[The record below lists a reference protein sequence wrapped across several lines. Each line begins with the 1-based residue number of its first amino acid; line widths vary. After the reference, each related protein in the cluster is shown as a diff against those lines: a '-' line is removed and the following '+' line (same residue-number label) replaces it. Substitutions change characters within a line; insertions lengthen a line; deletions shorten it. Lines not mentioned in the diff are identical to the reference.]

1 MSSPETTHHKPV
13 KLATKSAH
21 ASYFMPMLQSLA
33 DKDELNEVVK
43 NCVVKSCELMDAGVP
58 LHLNGFVKT
67 HDAGAIRAE
76 YEACSATELEELNES
91 FTCAGRIISHRS
103 FGKVAFFHLMDRSG
117 RIQCYAS
124 KDLMGEEAYKNFKKF
139 DIGDIVGVH
148 GKLFRTKTDE
158 LTLACDQVTLLT
170 KSFRSLP
177 EKHKGLTNVEIRYRQ
192 RYVDLITNPKVR
204 DIFRKRSKIIRTFR
218 AFLEERGFVE
228 VETPMLHPVAGGA
241 AARPFITHHNALDM
255 ELYMRIAPELYLK
268 RLLVGGFEKV
278 FELNRNFRNEGI
290 SIRHNPEFTMCE
302 FYWAYATFYDLMD
315 LTEELFST
323 IATEVCGS
331 PIITYQGTELDLT
344 PGKWQRLTF
353 HESLEKI
360 GGHSPEFYNDFDKV
374 LAYVRERGEKILK
387 TDKLG
392 KLQAKL
398 FDLDVEPKLV
408 APTFIYHYPTE
419 ISPLARRNKDNPDIT
434 DRFELFIMGRE
445 YGNAFSELNDPI
457 DQRGR
462 FEHELA
468 LREMG
473 NDEAGM
479 MDEDFINALEYGL
492 PPTGGMG
499 IGIDRCVMLLTD
511 SDSIRDVILFPTM
524 KPLDKPES
532 AKRAAAGTNCAVPAA
547 EQGPVDFSKV
557 EIEPLFQEF
566 VDFETFAK
574 SDFRAVK
581 VKECTAVPKSKKL
594 LKFVLDDGTGEDRVI
609 LSGIH
614 DTYEPEELVGKTL
627 IAITN
632 LPPRKMMGIDS
643 CGMIISAVHHE
654 EGVEKLHCLMVDDH
668 IPAGAKLY

>member
-1 MSSPETTHHKPV
+1 
-13 KLATKSAH
+13 
-21 ASYFMPMLQSLA
+21 MPMLQSLA

-374 LAYVRERGEKILK
+374 LAYVRERGKRSLRR
-387 TDKLG
+387 TSSASCRPSFL
-392 KLQAKL
+392 
-398 FDLDVEPKLV
+398 
-408 APTFIYHYPTE
+408 TSTS
-419 ISPLARRNKDNPDIT
+419 SPSSSPPRSSTTTPRRSLRWRAATRITRTLRTVSSSSSWAANTATRSRNSTIPSTSVCVLNSRSARRRPATTKPARWTKIT
-434 DRFELFIMGRE
+434 CARWNTVCPRPR
-445 YGNAFSELNDPI
+445 AKAS
-457 DQRGR
+457 
-462 FEHELA
+462 A
-468 LREMG
+468 S
-473 NDEAGM
+473 
-479 MDEDFINALEYGL
+479 
-492 PPTGGMG
+492 TGW
-499 IGIDRCVMLLTD
+499 
-511 SDSIRDVILFPTM
+511 
-524 KPLDKPES
+524 
-532 AKRAAAGTNCAVPAA
+532 
-547 EQGPVDFSKV
+547 
-557 EIEPLFQEF
+557 
-566 VDFETFAK
+566 
-574 SDFRAVK
+574 
-581 VKECTAVPKSKKL
+581 
-594 LKFVLDDGTGEDRVI
+594 
-609 LSGIH
+609 
-614 DTYEPEELVGKTL
+614 
-627 IAITN
+627 
-632 LPPRKMMGIDS
+632 S
-643 CGMIISAVHHE
+643 CS
-654 EGVEKLHCLMVDDH
+654 
-668 IPAGAKLY
+668 